1 MRELGFPTLEVRMAA
16 PTALET
22 LHRSATDVP
31 AVPFIPYSE
40 DVLIKLL
47 RVDPV
52 SGQLCVILSAPGG
65 TQLGTHRHYG
75 SVVVY
80 TMKGAW
86 RYLEHDWVARAGD
99 FVYETAGSSHTFVVE
114 PGETTEAFIIVEGA
128 LEFIDED
135 GNTIAIEDWRS
146 MYSRYLDYCEQEGL
160 EPVDMARFDEVKV
173 A

>member
-1 MRELGFPTLEVRMAA
+1 MAA
-16 PTALET
+16 LSTYEA
-22 LHRSATDVP
+22 LHRSGADLP
-31 AVPFIPYSE
+31 EVPFTPYSE
-40 DVLIKLL
+40 DVKIKLL

-65 TQLGTHRHYG
+65 TELGTHRHYG
-75 SVVVY
+75 SVIVY
-80 TMKGAW
+80 TMSGAW

-114 PGETTEAFIIVEGA
+114 PGETTEAFIVVEGA

-135 GNTIAIEDWRS
+135 GNTIAIEDWRT
-146 MYSRYLDYCEQEGL
+146 MYRRYLDYCEQEGL
-160 EPVDMARFDEVKV
+160 EPVDITHFDEATV

>member
-1 MRELGFPTLEVRMAA
+1 MATLTTYEAN
-16 PTALET
+16 
-22 LHRSATDVP
+22 HRSGDDLP
-31 AVPFIPYSE
+31 AVPFTPYSE

-114 PGETTEAFIIVEGA
+114 PGETTEAFIVVEGA
-128 LEFIDED
+128 LEFIDDE
-135 GNTIAIEDWRS
+135 GNTLAIEDWRS
-146 MYSRYLDYCEQEGL
+146 MYSRYLDYCEQEGI
-160 EPVDMARFDEVKV
+160 EPVDMARFDEAKV

>member
-1 MRELGFPTLEVRMAA
+1 MAA

-160 EPVDMARFDEVKV
+160 EPVDLARFDDVKV

>member
-1 MRELGFPTLEVRMAA
+1 MASLTTYEA
-16 PTALET
+16 N
-22 LHRSATDVP
+22 HRSGADLP
-31 AVPFIPYSE
+31 AVPFTPYSE

-86 RYLEHDWVARAGD
+86 RYLGARLGRTRRRLRLRDGRLIAHLRGGAG
-99 FVYETAGSSHTFVVE
+99 
-114 PGETTEAFIIVEGA
+114 
-128 LEFIDED
+128 
-135 GNTIAIEDWRS
+135 
-146 MYSRYLDYCEQEGL
+146 
-160 EPVDMARFDEVKV
+160 
-173 A
+173 

>member
-1 MRELGFPTLEVRMAA
+1 MAVL
-16 PTALET
+16 TTYET
-22 LHRSATDVP
+22 LHRSGEDVP
-31 AVPFIPYSE
+31 AVPFTPYSE

-80 TMKGAW
+80 TLKGAW

-114 PGETTEAFIIVEGA
+114 EGESTEAFIVVEGA
-128 LEFIDED
+128 LEFVDED
-135 GNTIAIEDWRS
+135 GSTIAIEDWRS
-146 MYSRYLDYCEQEGL
+146 MYTRYLEYCEEHGL
-160 EPVDMARFDEVKV
+160 EPVDMGRFDEINV

>member
-1 MRELGFPTLEVRMAA
+1 MTVAA
-16 PTALET
+16 PYET
-22 LHRSATDVP
+22 LHRSGADVP
-31 AVPFIPYSE
+31 AVPFTPYSE
-40 DVLIKLL
+40 DVKIKLL

-65 TQLGTHRHYG
+65 TGLGVHKHYG
-75 SVVVY
+75 SVILY
-80 TMKGAW
+80 TIKGAW

-99 FVYETAGSSHTFVVE
+99 FVYETAGSSHTFLVE

-128 LEFIDED
+128 LEFIDEQ

-146 MYSRYLDYCEQEGL
+146 MYQRYLDYCEAEGL
-160 EPVDMARFDEVKV
+160 EPVDVAHFDEAKV

>member
-1 MRELGFPTLEVRMAA
+1 M
-16 PTALET
+16 TALTAYET
-22 LHRSATDVP
+22 LHRSGADQP
-31 AVPFIPYSE
+31 AVPFTPYSQ
-40 DVLIKLL
+40 DVTIKLL

-128 LEFIDED
+128 LEFIDEQ
-135 GNTIAIEDWRS
+135 GNTIAIEDWRT
-146 MYSRYLDYCEQEGL
+146 MYPRYLDYCEQEGL
-160 EPVDMARFDEVKV
+160 QSADLTRFGEVGV

>member
-1 MRELGFPTLEVRMAA
+1 MTVVR
-16 PTALET
+16 PYET
-22 LHRSATDVP
+22 LHRSGADVP
-31 AVPFIPYSE
+31 AVPFTPYSE
-40 DVLIKLL
+40 DVKIKLL

-65 TQLGTHRHYG
+65 TGLGVHKHYG
-75 SVVVY
+75 SVILY
-80 TMKGAW
+80 TIKGAW

-99 FVYETAGSSHTFVVE
+99 FVYETAGSSHTFLVE

-128 LEFIDED
+128 LEFIDEE

-146 MYSRYLDYCEQEGL
+146 MYQRYLDYCEDEGL
-160 EPVDMARFDEVKV
+160 EPVDVAHFDEAKV